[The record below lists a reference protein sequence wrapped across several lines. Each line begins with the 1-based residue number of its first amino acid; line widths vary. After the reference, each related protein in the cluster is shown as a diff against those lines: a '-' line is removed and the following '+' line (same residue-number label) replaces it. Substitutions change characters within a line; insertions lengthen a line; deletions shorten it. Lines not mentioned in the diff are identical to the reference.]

1 MPLKMP
7 PALFDYLGAAARER
21 ASRAAFKSA
30 AQAWRLVRADGGSK
44 AELAERAM
52 ERARR
57 QSFDAYVAAMP
68 PWFRSDTGWP
78 KMKNAD
84 QIDLAIEFLE
94 HDPWFNESGYF
105 KEHLATR
112 LKQVALTPTQIER
125 LRAVVLKALTGKNR
139 REFRDYW
146 RLARKLDGDE
156 LRTGI
161 EEISKQLDPT
171 TRRHVSRLL
180 RVLNQGG
187 TPPKAWP

>member
-7 PALFDYLGAAARER
+7 PAQFDYASAAER
-21 ASRAAFKSA
+21 FNASRAAFITAVS
-30 AQAWRLVRADGGSK
+30 AWRAARAAGGSE

-52 ERARR
+52 ERARQR
-57 QSFDAYVAAMP
+57 MADDYRGAMP
-68 PWFRSDTGWP
+68 PWFANDLGWP
-78 KMKNAD
+78 KLKDAS

-112 LKQVALTPTQIER
+112 LKQAELSQDQINR
-125 LRAVVLKALTGKNR
+125 LQDVVLRAVAGKSR

-146 RLARKLDGDE
+146 RLARKLDDE
-156 LRTGI
+156 RLRRGI
-161 EEISKQLDPT
+161 EELSKRPDPA
-171 TRRHVSRLL
+171 TRRHVARLL

-187 TPPKAWP
+187 TLPKRWP